1 MKRKLLS
8 LMIALFTGAAAFA
21 QGYNVQVCVNISGP
35 QPNSPIVV
43 TLTYYANGTTN
54 TQSQTLTNVNL
65 PYSLCFPAYVQLPD
79 SGFFAYAS
87 GSISLSTCS
96 PTQTYSYNQMITGNS
111 TITVNAQ
118 NCNNGG
124 GSNTSCGVGAQAWA
138 DSLNTNMAYF
148 MSFPNG
154 VAPYTY
160 SWVFSDGST
169 SNLQNPTVTFANAGQ
184 NWGIVTVTDATGC
197 VATFSTSV
205 ITGPA
210 SSPSCNA
217 YINYQANYNSSNA
230 GQVFFMGGVSNV
242 NPSPSASYSWNFGDG
257 NTSTLQNPTHTYA
270 SSGYY
275 NVCLTTAYNGCTYT
289 TCTTIY
295 VDLQWWNA
303 GNPFQGPCTAGFMI
317 MPNAP
322 ANTAGLVTIVN
333 TSQGN
338 NLSYTWNFGN
348 GYVSNNVTP
357 FTTITN
363 SGTYAIC
370 LTISDS
376 TGACN
381 DTFCDTI
388 TVDSS
393 GNFTRSLLPGN
404 LGIVVVG
411 APQPSA
417 VTSIQNVDQ
426 NLTLDVVPNPS
437 QGIFTLNTASLS
449 GLTNIEVMD
458 LSGKQVFV
466 RSFNTGKGGNKIVLD
481 LQSLAN
487 GNYVIKAVSENT
499 VKTARVIINH

>member
-1 MKRKLLS
+1 
-8 LMIALFTGAAAFA
+8 
-21 QGYNVQVCVNISGP
+21 
-35 QPNSPIVV
+35 
-43 TLTYYANGTTN
+43 
-54 TQSQTLTNVNL
+54 
-65 PYSLCFPAYVQLPD
+65 
-79 SGFFAYAS
+79 
-87 GSISLSTCS
+87 
-96 PTQTYSYNQMITGNS
+96 
-111 TITVNAQ
+111 
-118 NCNNGG
+118 
-124 GSNTSCGVGAQAWA
+124 
-138 DSLNTNMAYF
+138 
-148 MSFPNG
+148 
-154 VAPYTY
+154 
-160 SWVFSDGST
+160 
-169 SNLQNPTVTFANAGQ
+169 
-184 NWGIVTVTDATGC
+184 
-197 VATFSTSV
+197 
-205 ITGPA
+205 
-210 SSPSCNA
+210 
-217 YINYQANYNSSNA
+217 
-230 GQVFFMGGVSNV
+230 
-242 NPSPSASYSWNFGDG
+242 
-257 NTSTLQNPTHTYA
+257 
-270 SSGYY
+270 
-275 NVCLTTAYNGCTYT
+275 
-289 TCTTIY
+289 
-295 VDLQWWNA
+295 
-303 GNPFQGPCTAGFMI
+303 MI

-338 NLSYTWNFGN
+338 NLNYTWNFGN
-348 GYVSNNVTP
+348 GFISNNATP

-388 TVDSS
+388 TVDSA
-393 GNFTRSLLPGN
+393 GNFTRAVLPGN

-426 NLTLDVVPNPS
+426 NLTLDVAPNPS

-466 RSFNTGKGGNKIVLD
+466 RSFNTGKGSNKMMLD

>member
-1 MKRKLLS
+1 
-8 LMIALFTGAAAFA
+8 
-21 QGYNVQVCVNISGP
+21 
-35 QPNSPIVV
+35 
-43 TLTYYANGTTN
+43 
-54 TQSQTLTNVNL
+54 
-65 PYSLCFPAYVQLPD
+65 
-79 SGFFAYAS
+79 
-87 GSISLSTCS
+87 
-96 PTQTYSYNQMITGNS
+96 
-111 TITVNAQ
+111 
-118 NCNNGG
+118 
-124 GSNTSCGVGAQAWA
+124 
-138 DSLNTNMAYF
+138 
-148 MSFPNG
+148 
-154 VAPYTY
+154 
-160 SWVFSDGST
+160 
-169 SNLQNPTVTFANAGQ
+169 
-184 NWGIVTVTDATGC
+184 
-197 VATFSTSV
+197 
-205 ITGPA
+205 
-210 SSPSCNA
+210 
-217 YINYQANYNSSNA
+217 
-230 GQVFFMGGVSNV
+230 
-242 NPSPSASYSWNFGDG
+242 
-257 NTSTLQNPTHTYA
+257 
-270 SSGYY
+270 
-275 NVCLTTAYNGCTYT
+275 
-289 TCTTIY
+289 
-295 VDLQWWNA
+295 
-303 GNPFQGPCTAGFMI
+303 MI

-348 GYVSNNVTP
+348 GFVSNNVTP